1 MPVSLPGR
9 PKFLPLKQG
18 PRARSAIGQTGIL
31 DFYRSPRFVK
41 TTFVVNVGG
50 TLNFAGAGP
59 SQTPD
64 QIAGLKLWLK
74 ADSLSLSDGDP
85 VSTWADSSGN
95 GNDATQGTAGLR
107 PLYKTNIVGGK
118 PVVRFDGTDD
128 YLALTGLNLTDF
140 TAFVVYQ
147 TSGNNVLLGNAGTNF
162 QIFGIGNG
170 ANAYSFYDNLT
181 FLSSDILSAPRTS
194 WNQGCITRSGSTVSF
209 FESGVSRN
217 SGTSGLLVTLQAIG
231 QVIGVAYTNG
241 DIAEII
247 IYNSALSTSDR
258 QSIENYVLVKYGF
271 ASAGGGVLTKL
282 ILKNITAALSFAGGL
297 TRQVAKSITA
307 ALSFSGG
314 LTKRA
319 NKSTGGTLS
328 FSGALSTLVAV
339 IKNLA
344 GTLSF
349 SGGLTKRA
357 NKSTGGTL
365 SFAGAITR
373 VVQKATSGVLN
384 FTGTLT
390 KRANKSTGGTLSFS
404 GAVSTVVAV
413 IKNLAGTLSFS
424 GGLTKRANKST
435 GGTLSFS
442 GAITRSIMKSLS
454 GTLSFSGGLTKLVSK
469 SVGGA
474 LSFIGSLITNAGAG
488 FTVFAGQI
496 LGGTST
502 TTRTSGSTTITQSS
516 GESRVEKTTE

>member
-18 PRARSAIGQTGIL
+18 PRARSALGQTGIL

-209 FESGVSRN
+209 FESGVSRHRCHP
-217 SGTSGLLVTLQAIG
+217 A
-231 QVIGVAYTNG
+231 G
-241 DIAEII
+241 DRPSD
-247 IYNSALSTSDR
+247 IYDSVLSTSDR
-258 QSIENYVLVKYGF
+258 QSIENYLLVKVRICRWRRH
-271 ASAGGGVLTKL
+271 AHEAGPEKHH
-282 ILKNITAALSFAGGL
+282 
-297 TRQVAKSITA
+297 R
-307 ALSFSGG
+307 
-314 LTKRA
+314 RA
-319 NKSTGGTLS
+319 FVRWRPNETGREINHGCAE
-328 FSGALSTLVAV
+328 FQ
-339 IKNLA
+339 
-344 GTLSF
+344 
-349 SGGLTKRA
+349 R
-357 NKSTGGTL
+357 
-365 SFAGAITR
+365 R
-373 VVQKATSGVLN
+373 PD
-384 FTGTLT
+384 
-390 KRANKSTGGTLSFS
+390 
-404 GAVSTVVAV
+404 
-413 IKNLAGTLSFS
+413 
-424 GGLTKRANKST
+424 
-435 GGTLSFS
+435 
-442 GAITRSIMKSLS
+442 
-454 GTLSFSGGLTKLVSK
+454 
-469 SVGGA
+469 
-474 LSFIGSLITNAGAG
+474 
-488 FTVFAGQI
+488 
-496 LGGTST
+496 
-502 TTRTSGSTTITQSS
+502 
-516 GESRVEKTTE
+516 